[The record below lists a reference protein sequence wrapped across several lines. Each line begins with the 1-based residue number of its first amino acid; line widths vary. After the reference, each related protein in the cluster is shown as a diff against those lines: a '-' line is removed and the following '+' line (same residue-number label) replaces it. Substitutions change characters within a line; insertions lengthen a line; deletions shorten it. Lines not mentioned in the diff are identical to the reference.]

1 MATLNQNLRRRA
13 GGAKRKR
20 SVLNACRAR
29 AKTRQDKYIK
39 TERSRAVAG
48 SAPRGQP
55 RRRTP
60 ARRRDRR
67 RPPPPP
73 PDPASA
79 SCSSS
84 SSCYRPLPHPFDPV
98 LLPSPVVWSARR
110 DLEST
115 ARPRPVLPLA
125 HAGPTA
131 QRGAFKPAAFS
142 ARPVARRKRIKI
154 QEAPPPPLILLPS
167 SPLPSSSC
175 SPAFEESLA
184 PDSPIFRRLL
194 GIRAIAF

>member
-1 MATLNQNLRRRA
+1 MNRCQYRQSASRCQSPTTRRSTPQVRPAGLLSLLERPLLVMSRLTVQSARTCRCVIIASNYDHPENRQPKHHCFTRDRLATLNQNLRRRA

-67 RPPPPP
+67 RSPPPP

-84 SSCYRPLPHPFDPV
+84 SSCYHPLPHPFDPV
-98 LLPSPVVWSARR
+98 LLPSPRG
-110 DLEST
+110 LERT
-115 ARPRPVLPLA
+115 P
-125 HAGPTA
+125 
-131 QRGAFKPAAFS
+131 
-142 ARPVARRKRIKI
+142 
-154 QEAPPPPLILLPS
+154 
-167 SPLPSSSC
+167 
-175 SPAFEESLA
+175 
-184 PDSPIFRRLL
+184 
-194 GIRAIAF
+194 